1 MTVTIVRCA
10 DIFLTT
16 CNDICATE
24 NIRQENILGFP
35 LELGLLKHCNCTHGA
50 NKWVERSD
58 QRTGLE
64 ENQDHRHHYYDHHR
78 RNNQLYNTETNI
90 WSHWMVSWHLT
101 NNSGYGHSPKMSLW
115 VGQGRQSLHPGRQ
128 EGGHEVITVV
138 EGWRVS
144 VLEVGRGGLSWEIW
158 RLTILNVAL
167 NLKPLTAFN
176 AACSSKPAVDVAL
189 PLQCLPLPLFAIA
202 IANVNAL
209 FAILLLVALL
219 SLQWHPL

>member
-1 MTVTIVRCA
+1 MIITEGTINYT
-10 DIFLTT
+10 IQKQ
-16 CNDICATE
+16 I
-24 NIRQENILGFP
+24 
-35 LELGLLKHCNCTHGA
+35 
-50 NKWVERSD
+50 
-58 QRTGLE
+58 
-64 ENQDHRHHYYDHHR
+64 Y
-78 RNNQLYNTETNI
+78 
-90 WSHWMVSWHLT
+90 SHASVSRHLT
-101 NNSGYGHSPKMSLW
+101 NNSGYGHSPKMKLW
-115 VGQGRQSLHPGRQ
+115 VGQGPSLHPGRP
-128 EGGHEVITVV
+128 EGGHKVITVV

-189 PLQCLPLPLFAIA
+189 PLQCLPLPLFAIVIA
-202 IANVNAL
+202 IAIVNVNAL